1 MKTQKTSTQK
11 SLLPECVYKGARSS
25 SIFAI
30 NLGLIFAFVQNM
42 NENKLSKAMLLKTS
56 TYSSVVQFIGLDE
69 LTEVNFILKQW
80 TTFRSIA
87 PNLFKHPSSSYNSRA
102 CISIRL
108 TEFKNVL
115 CMSPT
120 CTFILNCVYVL
131 RRIIQCSSNLKKCS
145 VTFFFFWYLDEAL
158 SLFQKSCIQGS

>member
-11 SLLPECVYKGARSS
+11 SLLPECIYKGARSS
-25 SIFAI
+25 S
-30 NLGLIFAFVQNM
+30 IFAFVQNM

-80 TTFRSIA
+80 TTFRSLA

-108 TEFKNVL
+108 TEFKNGL

-120 CTFILNCVYVL
+120 CTYILNCVYVL
-131 RRIIQCSSNLKKCS
+131 RRIIYMQCSSNLKKCS
-145 VTFFFFWYLDEAL
+145 VTFFFFFLV
-158 SLFQKSCIQGS
+158 SG

>member
-25 SIFAI
+25 S
-30 NLGLIFAFVQNM
+30 IFAFVQNM

-80 TTFRSIA
+80 TTFRSLA

-120 CTFILNCVYVL
+120 CTYILNCVYVL

-145 VTFFFFWYLDEAL
+145 VTFFFFFGIWMRL
-158 SLFQKSCIQGS
+158 

>member
-25 SIFAI
+25 S
-30 NLGLIFAFVQNM
+30 IFAFVQNM

-80 TTFRSIA
+80 TTFRSLA

-120 CTFILNCVYVL
+120 CTYILNCVYVL

-145 VTFFFFWYLDEAL
+145 VTFFFFFWYLDEAL